1 MRQRTLPL
9 AAIVLALAAPG
20 LAADSREVRLQVGVV
35 VTRQCSVT
43 TSSTIEV
50 TCTRAPGAVIQTSQ
64 AGRTTESTL
73 LVTTGPGVT
82 GASVPL
88 PSNTTLVT
96 IQF

>member
-1 MRQRTLPL
+1 MRQRTIPL

-20 LAADSREVRLQVGVV
+20 LAADSREARLQVGVV

-50 TCTRAPGAVIQTSQ
+50 TCTRASDAVIQTSQ
-64 AGRTTESTL
+64 AGRTTESTP

-88 PSNTTLVT
+88 SSTTTLVT